1 MKNLVVQY
9 LLMMIFHLERGSG
22 MRMLK
27 VSILHSNN
35 ICKIDFQW
43 HTNWGE
49 QHGRNSFKR
58 AFELWNDRPQIMDL
72 QEVKKLESF
81 NPYSVVYNLID

>member
-1 MKNLVVQY
+1 MKNLVVQF
-9 LLMMIFHLERGSG
+9 LLMMIFHLELGFG

-27 VSILHSNN
+27 VSILHFNN
-35 ICKIDFQW
+35 ICTIDFQW